1 MLGLEFRIT
10 DLGCFYKFNPHYF
23 IPNAD
28 TRKFKGKHFALQKFS
43 DALQVLEKPFV
54 LMSPSNNMDS
64 MYFLLDRVH
73 TSIKQSSDLFSYYS
87 MFFFKVVFSKDPS
100 NAYASADSSKLFK
113 VRVLKQGLSVLFY
126 FMIIMIF
133 FIYAL
138 WHKVHIQLEADSN
151 KKKKNLD
158 VWTAGS
164 NISKQGKGNS
174 VALDVLSKK

>member
-1 MLGLEFRIT
+1 
-10 DLGCFYKFNPHYF
+10 
-23 IPNAD
+23 
-28 TRKFKGKHFALQKFS
+28 
-43 DALQVLEKPFV
+43 
-54 LMSPSNNMDS
+54 
-64 MYFLLDRVH
+64 
-73 TSIKQSSDLFSYYS
+73 

-100 NAYASADSSKLFK
+100 NASADSSKLFK
-113 VRVLKQGLSVLFY
+113 VLVLKQGFIVLFY

-138 WHKVHIQLEADSN
+138 WHKVHIQLEADNN

>member
-1 MLGLEFRIT
+1 MQFCSGWRQVSCFFAFFFVSLFWFLGVPRFLVLGLEFRIT
-10 DLGCFYKFNPHYF
+10 DVGCFYKFNPRYF

-54 LMSPSNNMDS
+54 LMSPSNNMES

-100 NAYASADSSKLFK
+100 NAHGSADSSKLFK
-113 VRVLKQGLSVLFY
+113 VRVLKQGFSVLYTILFY
-126 FMIIMIF
+126 DHNDF
-133 FIYAL
+133 FHLCSLA
-138 WHKVHIQLEADSN
+138 Q
-151 KKKKNLD
+151 
-158 VWTAGS
+158 GS
-164 NISKQGKGNS
+164 HST
-174 VALDVLSKK
+174 

>member
-1 MLGLEFRIT
+1 
-10 DLGCFYKFNPHYF
+10 
-23 IPNAD
+23 
-28 TRKFKGKHFALQKFS
+28 
-43 DALQVLEKPFV
+43 
-54 LMSPSNNMDS
+54 
-64 MYFLLDRVH
+64 
-73 TSIKQSSDLFSYYS
+73 

-100 NAYASADSSKLFK
+100 NAHASADSSKLFK
-113 VRVLKQGLSVLFY
+113 VQVLKQGFSVLYTILFY

-138 WHKVHIQLEADSN
+138 WPKVHIQLEADSK

-174 VALDVLSKK
+174 VVMFHE